1 MKCHILKMSIK
12 LDEWNKKILYELE
25 KDASITLK
33 DLSRKIGR
41 SKEFI
46 FYRIKVLEKEGVING
61 YTAIVDMSKLGYF
74 TFRVYLKF
82 QNSDE
87 EKINVIINF
96 LKEKENVWTIARLH
110 GKWDYAFFVGA
121 TQISDFHET
130 WNSFLDNFKW
140 HIKESRIAIYS
151 RIHNFNKRFFT
162 SSQAVVVERVIGI
175 GGQEKIDDIDLAII
189 NLWGAN
195 VRQSSVEI
203 GEKLKI
209 APKTTSNRI
218 KTLRKKKI
226 IVGCKIDLNQ
236 SKLGYQGYRVDLY
249 LNNMNRKNELFAYCK
264 KLQNIYQINDSIGG
278 ADFELEIIVKDLAEL
293 LSIMNKMIIEF
304 NGIIRDYE
312 YFSFLVFPKL
322 TIVPD

>member
-1 MKCHILKMSIK
+1 IK

-25 KDASITLK
+25 KDASIGLK

-46 FYRIKVLEKEGVING
+46 SYRIKILEHEGIING

-74 TFRVYLKF
+74 TFRIYLKF

-87 EKINVIINF
+87 QDIKEVINF
-96 LKEKENVWTIARLH
+96 LKEKEKVWTIAKLH

-121 TQISDFHET
+121 KQISDFHDI
-130 WNSFLDNFKW
+130 WNSFLDNFKDR
-140 HIKESRIAIYS
+140 IKESKIAIYS
-151 RIHNFNKRFFT
+151 RIHNFNKRFFV
-162 SSQAVVVERVIGI
+162 SSEAVAIERVIGV
-175 GGQEKIDDIDLAII
+175 GGQENVDDTDLAII
-189 NLWGAN
+189 NEWGKN
-195 VRQSSVEI
+195 VRQSAVEV

-209 APKTTSNRI
+209 SPKTVSNRL
-218 KTLRKKKI
+218 KVLRKKKI
-226 IVGCKIDLNQ
+226 IAGCKIDIDQ
-236 SKLGYQGYRVDLY
+236 SKLGYQGYRVDIS
-249 LNNMNRKNELFAYCK
+249 LNNTIRKNELFAYCK

-278 ADFELEIIVKDLAEL
+278 ADLELEIIVKDLDEL
-293 LSIMNKMIIEF
+293 LNIMNSMIVQF
-304 NGIIRDYE
+304 KGTIRDYE